1 MRTPLPKGASQVTVE
16 QEIVYYRASEG
27 SNNNKILF
35 LQRALSW
42 GPLL

>member
-27 SNNNKILF
+27 SNNKLLS